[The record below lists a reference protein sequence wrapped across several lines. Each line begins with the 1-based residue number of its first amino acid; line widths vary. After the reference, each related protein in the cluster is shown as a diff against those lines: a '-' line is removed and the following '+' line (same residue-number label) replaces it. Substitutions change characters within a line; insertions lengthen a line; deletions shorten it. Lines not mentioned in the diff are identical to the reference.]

1 MFFSELS
8 IENVGVYR
16 GRQTLD
22 LRTENSKPVI
32 LIGGMNGCGKT
43 TLLDSLHLALY
54 GRRARL
60 SNRGNLA
67 WDVFLRQS
75 ISRGIPASQGS
86 KLSLTFRIDHEGS
99 EKEYRV
105 ERSWR
110 VRNSSLDESVNVFL
124 DGKYNR
130 SLSEGW
136 AEHVEEILPLEIAS
150 LFLFDGEKIES
161 LADPDTAATVVRSAI
176 DSLLGIGTIKQ
187 LRADLKVLQRRQPT
201 LGSHP
206 ESEAALRR
214 IETER
219 EVGRAELD
227 RLAQALAAASN
238 DVRSAQ
244 KRLAAAEQ
252 KFEAD
257 GGELFLRRKE
267 LGETKERIQREIVH
281 ARQLLLE
288 TAAGSYPLVHLLRQ
302 LRELSA
308 QVERDDDQRLAARV
322 SRILETR
329 DREIVA
335 KMPADIKELL
345 TAALDSDRRSRQ
357 VEADALP
364 LTELSSSG
372 RAQLASLETR
382 LLEAGPVN
390 DERLAALTKLKR
402 ELDEVDG
409 QLAGVPDD
417 ATMASRIHDVNA
429 CREELLRS
437 QAKMH
442 FLQDEHAR
450 GVAALDSLDSRLAI
464 AEAER
469 IELNV
474 QTDDVRRV
482 LEHSERVRETLVVLA
497 ERLTE
502 RHLGRIEV
510 ATLESLRR
518 LMRKDSLVRDLK
530 IDPTSGRIVLFDF
543 DGEEMSSSRLSAGER
558 QLLAVAL
565 LWGLARVAGH
575 RLPTVIDT
583 PLGRLDSQ
591 HRTNLVDRYFPVA
604 GNQVLLLS
612 TDQEID
618 EDLMRRMSGSI
629 SRSYVLS
636 NDATT
641 GSTTVEDGYWWDLEE
656 SDVA

>member
-1 MFFSELS
+1 VFFSELS

-16 GRQTLD
+16 GRQRLD
-22 LRTENSKPVI
+22 LRTEKARPII

-60 SNRGNLA
+60 SNRGNLG
-67 WDVFLRQS
+67 WETFLRES
-75 ISRGIPASQGS
+75 ISRGVPASQGS
-86 KLSLTFRIDHEGS
+86 KLTLTFRIDHEGS
-99 EKEYRV
+99 EREYRI

-110 VRNSSLDESVNVFL
+110 VRNSSLEESVHVFL

-130 SLSEGW
+130 TLSEGW

-187 LRADLKVLQRRQPT
+187 LRSDLKALQRRQP
-201 LGSHP
+201 SVEADP
-206 ESEAALRR
+206 ASEATLRAL
-214 IETER
+214 EAER
-219 EVGRAELD
+219 SVASDELD
-227 RLAQALAAASN
+227 RLAQAEAAASN
-238 DVRSAQ
+238 EVRSAQ
-244 KRLAAAEQ
+244 KLVLAAERQ
-252 KFEAD
+252 FESD
-257 GGELFLRRKE
+257 GGKLFLRRKE
-267 LGETKERIQREIVH
+267 LEDKRASLQREI
-281 ARQLLLE
+281 ANSRQLLHE
-288 TAAGSYPLVHLLRQ
+288 TAAGTYPLIHLLEQ
-302 LRELSA
+302 VRELST
-308 QVERDDDQRLAARV
+308 QVEIDDDQRLSSRMA
-322 SRILETR
+322 RILETR
-329 DREIVA
+329 DKEIVA
-335 KMPADIKELL
+335 KMPAEFKHLL
-345 TAALDSDRRSRQ
+345 AAALESDRSGRLT
-357 VEADALP
+357 EGNAYP
-364 LTELSSSG
+364 ITELSTSG
-372 RAQLASLETR
+372 RAQLTTLEST
-382 LLEAGPVN
+382 LLGEKPAVN
-390 DERLAALTKLKR
+390 ERLAVLESLKR
-402 ELDEVDG
+402 ELDEVDA
-409 QLAGVPDD
+409 QLGGVPDD
-417 ATMASRIHDVNA
+417 ATIATRIHELNER
-429 CREELLRS
+429 REQLLRS
-437 QAKMH
+437 QAKVQ
-442 FLQDEHAR
+442 FLQEEHAR
-450 GVAALDSLDSRLAI
+450 GIAVLESVKSRLAV
-464 AEAER
+464 AEAKR
-469 IELNV
+469 IELTV
-474 QTDDVRRV
+474 QAEDVQRV
-482 LEHSERVRETLVVLA
+482 VEHSERVRETLVTLA
-497 ERLTE
+497 ARLTE

-510 ATLESLRR
+510 ATLDSLRR

-530 IDPTSGRIVLFDF
+530 IEPTNGRIILFDF

-591 HRTNLVDRYFPVA
+591 HRMNLVDRYFPVA

-641 GSTTVEDGYWWDLEE
+641 GSTTVENGYWWDLEE

>member
-22 LRTENSKPVI
+22 LRTEKTRPVI

-43 TLLDSLHLALY
+43 TLLDSLHMALY

-60 SNRGNLA
+60 SNRGNLG
-67 WDVFLRQS
+67 WEPFLRQS
-75 ISRGIPASQGS
+75 ISRGVPASHGS
-86 KLSLTFRIDHEGS
+86 KLALTFRIDHEGS
-99 EKEYRV
+99 EREYRV

-110 VRNSSLDESVNVFL
+110 VRNSSLDETVNVFL
-124 DGKYNR
+124 DGKFNR
-130 SLSEGW
+130 ALSEGW

-187 LRADLKVLQRRQPT
+187 LRADLRALQRRQP
-201 LGSHP
+201 SVASDSD
-206 ESEAALRR
+206 SEATLQGL
-214 IETER
+214 ETER
-219 EVGRAELD
+219 AVACDELD
-227 RLAQALAAASN
+227 RLAQAEAAASN
-238 DVRSAQ
+238 DVRAAQ
-244 KRLAAAEQ
+244 KLLSAAEGR
-252 KFEAD
+252 FESD
-257 GGELFLRRKE
+257 GGTLFLRRKE
-267 LGETKERIQREIVH
+267 LEDSQARLQREIAS
-281 ARQLLLE
+281 ARQLLHE
-288 TAAGSYPLVHLLRQ
+288 TAAGIYPLVHLLDQ
-302 LRELSA
+302 LGELSA
-308 QVERDDDQRLAARV
+308 QAESDDGKRLSSRVARV
-322 SRILETR
+322 LETR

-335 KMPADIKELL
+335 KMPAEFKNLL
-345 TAALDSDRRSRQ
+345 AATLESDRRGRN
-357 VEADALP
+357 VEADSIP
-364 LTELSSSG
+364 ITELSTSG
-372 RAQLASLETR
+372 RAQLATLESTLLAAETAANEKLASLES
-382 LLEAGPVN
+382 
-390 DERLAALTKLKR
+390 LKR

-409 QLAGVPDD
+409 QLGGVPDD
-417 ATMASRIHDVNA
+417 ATIAVRINEVNA
-429 CREELLRS
+429 AREVLARS
-437 QAKMH
+437 QAKVH
-442 FLQDEHAR
+442 FIQEEHAR
-450 GVAALDSLDSRLAI
+450 GVVVLESVESRLAV
-464 AEAER
+464 AEAKR
-469 IELNV
+469 IELSV
-474 QTDDVRRV
+474 QAEDVQRIV
-482 LEHSERVRETLVVLA
+482 AHTERVRQTLVTLA

-510 ATLESLRR
+510 ATLDSLRR

-530 IDPTSGRIVLFDF
+530 IEPTSGRIVLFDF
-543 DGEEMSSSRLSAGER
+543 EGEEMSSSRLSAGER

-591 HRTNLVDRYFPVA
+591 HRMNLVDRYFPVA

-618 EDLMRRMSGSI
+618 EDLMRRLSGSI
-629 SRSYVLS
+629 SRSYLLS

-641 GSTTVEDGYWWDLEE
+641 GSTTVKDGYWWDMEE
-656 SDVA
+656 SNVA